1 MPRLDWLDLVREP
14 LDAIGL
20 VLFLLVFPIYH
31 GSYPWLMSLFPD
43 RAAKTRVDLYRRS
56 WIERLVRE
64 EDILLAAQQ
73 TRNLTMV
80 NTLLASSALIL
91 MGFTAN
97 MLIQAPTFSLDLPLA
112 RAAAGAHPTAQPVK
126 LLLLIVVFGTA
137 FAYCMT
143 SLRHLGHFNVVI
155 GADADVIE
163 RYEGSAVDYL
173 SALINRASNRYT
185 LAVRCLYSASPL
197 FFWLFDTR
205 LFVGVTLFWA
215 LRFIAFQDFAFAFLH
230 RKRAAPAV
238 AREEAAPLRQ
248 PADEPD
254 GPTPWPLLD
263 TTAAARRDR
272 FDGGATGADA
282 ARRRQ
287 RDRRVDD

>member
-1 MPRLDWLDLVREP
+1 MARLDWLGLIREP
-14 LDAIGL
+14 LDAVGFA
-20 VLFLLVFPIYH
+20 LFLLVFPIYH
-31 GSYPWLMSLFPD
+31 GIYPWLMSLFPD

-97 MLIQAPTFSLDLPLA
+97 VLIQAPSFSLDLA
-112 RAAAGAHPTAQPVK
+112 SASAAHPQTAQPVK
-126 LLLLIVVFGTA
+126 LLLLIVVFGSA

-155 GADADVIE
+155 GADAHVIE
-163 RYEGSAVDYL
+163 LYEGSAVDYL
-173 SALINRASNRYT
+173 SGLINRASNRYT

-215 LRFIAFQDFAFAFLH
+215 LKFIGFQDFAFGFLH
-230 RKRAAPAV
+230 RKLRASPGGGVGETPPSRLDSEVADLAGPVAPGGV
-238 AREEAAPLRQ
+238 ARQ
-248 PADEPD
+248 S
-254 GPTPWPLLD
+254 LLD
-263 TTAAARRDR
+263 S
-272 FDGGATGADA
+272 GPGALDA
-282 ARRRQ
+282 ARRQ
-287 RDRRVDD
+287 RNRRVDD